1 MNNSKGKLF
10 GIFNILDIVI
20 LIIIVSIIGVG
31 IYVYGQYKD
40 NQDTNTQTVE
50 YEVEIRGVD
59 EKFVS
64 AINNGDFIRES
75 VKGNNLGRVAGT
87 SYTNATN
94 INADFINGKYVIAE
108 MPGKLDMVLK
118 LTADASVTSRS
129 VTVGGLEIRIG
140 QKIYVKGKGYAG
152 EGFILNVNIKE

>member
-1 MNNSKGKLF
+1 MNNNKGKLF

-20 LIIIVSIIGVG
+20 LIIIVSIIAAGV
-31 IYVYGQYKD
+31 YFYGQYKD
-40 NQDTNTQTVE
+40 NQAANLQTVE
-50 YEVEIRGVD
+50 YDVEIKGVD
-59 EKFVS
+59 EKFIA
-64 AINNGDFIRES
+64 AINDGDFIRES
-75 VKGNNLGRVAGT
+75 VKGNNLGRVAGL
-87 SYTNATN
+87 SYTKATN
-94 INADFINGKYVIAE
+94 INSDFINGKYVTTE
-108 MPGKLDMVLK
+108 VPGKLDMVLK